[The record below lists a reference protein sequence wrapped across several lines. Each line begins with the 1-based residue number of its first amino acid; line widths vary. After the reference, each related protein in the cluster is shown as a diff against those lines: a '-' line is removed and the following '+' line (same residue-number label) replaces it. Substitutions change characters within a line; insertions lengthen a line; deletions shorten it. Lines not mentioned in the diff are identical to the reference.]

1 MKTVIG
7 FVCGIVGMVLAIG
20 MFLLGAVSGIAV
32 KLMDEEDKTL
42 KTKPKYNYY
51 ADWAKQKKE
60 D

>member
-42 KTKPKYNYY
+42 KTKPKYSYT
-51 ADWAKQKKE
+51 DWAKQQKKE